1 MKDNNKKLTDIIYD
15 YEQMKEGD
23 DSVNEPMDKEQF
35 ARIIQSKN
43 TEELQEVLDN
53 IIDEILKSVKADV
66 DEYKVGINA
75 RIKTANKLLRSEHLM
90 DRIIKFADEVYDAI
104 EKDKDIV
111 TKEFFIHMVGVLIL
125 ELDVSGEIDIK
136 I

>member
-53 IIDEILKSVKADV
+53 MTDEMLKSVKVDV
-66 DEYKVGINA
+66 DEDKVGINA